1 MASHDY
7 REIIVESFRLDNT
20 SGRHGAI
27 HVRPAEGQIY
37 PQTLMV
43 ECSRRLKTDYPVGT
57 KFRLSVKLT
66 DLKGGGE
73 FLYSYHGWQFEVV
86 K

>member
-1 MASHDY
+1 MATHDY

-20 SGRHGAI
+20 SGRHGDI
-27 HVRPAEGQIY
+27 HVRPAKGQFY

-57 KFRLSVKLT
+57 KFKLSVKLT
-66 DLKGGGE
+66 DLKGGGT
-73 FLYSYHGWQFEVV
+73 FLYSYHGWPFEVV